1 MHLHQSP
8 RAKEGRLRRQ
18 CPASIVKLISLQ
30 LGLRRACKTDVVK
43 CPWNYEDMTT
53 SLGWTGTALPCKE
66 KLIWSQSHT
75 ASSAGSSRHRPV
87 FNYWGQQLRLNLA
100 VLRSIWWSCWKTLKS
115 FSSCRRR
122 GANAIQSH
130 SQTELGWKESQKL
143 LATQGLTFLV
153 IPLSIARHFCLV
165 LRLKKIQHA

>member
-8 RAKEGRLRRQ
+8 RAKGSRLRRQ
-18 CPASIVKLISLQ
+18 CPASVVNLISLQ

-43 CPWNYEDMTT
+43 CSWNYWDMTT

-87 FNYWGQQLRLNLA
+87 FNHWGQQLKLNLA
-100 VLRSIWWSCWKTLKS
+100 VLHSIWWSCWKTLVFLFMQKK
-115 FSSCRRR
+115 
-122 GANAIQSH
+122 G
-130 SQTELGWKESQKL
+130 SQCHPVTLPDRVRLEIKPK
-143 LATQGLTFLV
+143 ATSKPRVNFPCHTL
-153 IPLSIARHFCLV
+153 IYS
-165 LRLKKIQHA
+165 